1 MRSLSSISVDSPF
14 TEMMRSMALKV
25 PFGSSCAAPAV
36 RSCLKAFWKEIE
48 VWGISIYVY
57 AYNYNAGI
65 MDGII

>member
-36 RSCLKAFWKEIE
+36 RSCLKLSRRFLEDGS
-48 VWGISIYVY
+48 VGHIYRMQYRIVC
-57 AYNYNAGI
+57 NYDI
-65 MDGII
+65 